1 MFNSG
6 TATTVQTTTTWKDG
20 NWHHIAFVYIP
31 STSIEIFVDGNSE
44 ILSTSS
50 IPASIDND
58 PADFNIGRRSDGAR
72 YFNGNIDEVA
82 VFDYA
87 LSNSQIYDIYTSTTT
102 GKTAN
107 LNGNSNIKA
116 PVAWYR
122 MGD

>member
-1 MFNSG
+1 MYAQGSQLTLPTNNWASVSGSSVINFTGVNSFIG
-6 TATTVQTTTTWKDG
+6 L
-20 NWHHIAFVYIP
+20 YY
-31 STSIEIFVDGNSE
+31 
-44 ILSTSS
+44 
-50 IPASIDND
+50 ND
-58 PADFNIGRRSDGAR
+58 SYTFD
-72 YFNGNIDEVA
+72 GNIDETA
-82 VFDYA
+82 VFDYE

>member
-1 MFNSG
+1 MRTTGGYATRGLHTIGVLSNYASPYSKVAG
-6 TATTVQTTTTWKDG
+6 T
-20 NWHHIAFVYIP
+20 
-31 STSIEIFVDGNSE
+31 
-44 ILSTSS
+44 
-50 IPASIDND
+50 
-58 PADFNIGRRSDGAR
+58 
-72 YFNGNIDEVA
+72 YFPGNIDEVA
-82 VFDYA
+82 LFDYD